1 MVSREPGDRGELEA
15 RELDAE
21 EREAAVRA
29 ALEDMAR
36 TLHASYLQRWGRH
49 DPAGLERLAGQAPA
63 ADRSISAA

>member
-1 MVSREPGDRGELEA
+1 MKEHPELEP
-15 RELDAE
+15 E

-49 DPAGLERLAGQAPA
+49 DPAGLERVAGQEPS
-63 ADRSISAA
+63 ADRSITAA